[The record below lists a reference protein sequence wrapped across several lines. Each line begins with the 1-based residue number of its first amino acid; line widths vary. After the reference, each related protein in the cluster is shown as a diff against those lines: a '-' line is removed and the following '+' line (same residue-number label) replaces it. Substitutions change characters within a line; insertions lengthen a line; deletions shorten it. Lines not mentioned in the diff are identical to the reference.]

1 MSQDYEVV
9 DYRWGDKYKAT
20 EFIQRDSYE
29 IERVVDSFNA
39 VADKLVEKVVAFVRD
54 EFVYPL
60 ISGQPSTDGQ
70 FLRFKKSLFN
80 YYWKKCVYYMWSF
93 PVETLSL
100 FKAGVCIDTA
110 NLATSLLRV
119 KQCKAWTCL
128 GEIRRTSTDDLL
140 GYHAWTSV
148 YYKTKPYL
156 NETTIHVKNA
166 NTLVLEAEA
175 YDRTSDFAKK
185 GDIYYIEH
193 GRYDEDKYIGVTD
206 LGKSGLIFTL
216 MGKPQKLLKRYGLEK
231 TLEIKPK
238 KLYNQWKREEI
249 AKQKKIF
256 DAWGG

>member
-1 MSQDYEVV
+1 MNQDVV
-9 DYRWGDKYKAT
+9 DYRWGDKYKAM
-20 EFIQRDSYE
+20 EFIQRNSYE
-29 IERVVDSFNA
+29 IEKIIEGFDA
-39 VADKLVEKVVAFVRD
+39 GGDELVEKVVAFIRD

-60 ISGQPSTDGQ
+60 TGGQPSTDAQ
-70 FLRFKKSLFN
+70 FLRFHKSLFD

-93 PVETLSL
+93 PVETLAL

-119 KQCKAWTCL
+119 KHCKAWTCL
-128 GEIRRTSTDDLL
+128 GEVRRTSTDDLL

-156 NETTIHVKNA
+156 NETTIHQKGA

-175 YDRTSDFAKK
+175 YDRTSDSAKR

-193 GRYDEDKYIGVTD
+193 GRYNEDKYTGVTD
-206 LGKSGLIFTL
+206 LGKSGIIFTL
-216 MGKPQKLLKRYGLEK
+216 MGKPFKFLQLYGLEK
-231 TLEIKPK
+231 TLKIKPK
-238 KLYNQWKREEI
+238 KLYKEWKREEI
-249 AKQKKIF
+249 DKQRKIF